1 MMDGVRVVSVEEDPR
16 VEFLPQTQEALD
28 EYLSLADPD
37 LGSSLL
43 SMGHS
48 AAAIVPDCVGL
59 SLTLYDEGL
68 TFTLVDPRLPLA
80 GAGAADVSRRE
91 PYVQAGRV
99 GTQRVERSEGTAG
112 LMDEDRWALFA
123 RASAAVGV
131 ASSLSLPVVEQ
142 GRVVGGINLYASSSE
157 AFEGRHGALAAALGA
172 SAVGAVTNADLDFES
187 RRRAEQAPGVLRDQ
201 QEVEVGIGILA
212 AREALDVDTARE
224 RLHEASLRA
233 GISDVQA
240 ARIVIDIH
248 RG

>member
-43 SMGHS
+43 SMGDS
-48 AAAIVPDCVGL
+48 AAQIVPDCVGL
-59 SLTLYDEGL
+59 SLTLYEEDL
-68 TFTLVDPRLPLA
+68 TFTLVDPRLPFA
-80 GAGAADVSRRE
+80 GAGATDVPRGE
-91 PYVQAGRV
+91 PYVPAVRV
-99 GTQRVERSEGTAG
+99 EGERSEGTSG
-112 LMDEDRWALFA
+112 LMDEGRWALFA

-131 ASSLSLPVVEQ
+131 ASSLSLPVVEE

-157 AFEGRHGALAAALGA
+157 AFEGRHGDLAMALGA

-212 AREALDVDTARE
+212 AREGLDVDTARE
-224 RLHEASLRA
+224 LLHDASRRA

-240 ARIVIDIH
+240 ARVVLDIH